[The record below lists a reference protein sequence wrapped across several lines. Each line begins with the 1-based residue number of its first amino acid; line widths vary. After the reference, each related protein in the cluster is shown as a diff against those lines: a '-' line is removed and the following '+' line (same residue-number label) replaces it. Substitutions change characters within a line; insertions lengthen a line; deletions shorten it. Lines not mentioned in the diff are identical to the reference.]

1 MGGRNG
7 ERNMGGQRI
16 WYQTMGSQGTCL
28 KGVQMP
34 HTKDRKMEENMV
46 GKDVW
51 KWKDG
56 VKAIVWRTGRNVF
69 FQSMYEPFVIVPLV
83 WIMSMGDRKEE
94 ILEDM

>member
-1 MGGRNG
+1 MD
-7 ERNMGGQRI
+7 ERI
-16 WYQTMGSQGTCL
+16 WYWKMERQGPCF
-28 KGVQMP
+28 KGAQMP

-56 VKAIVWRTGRNVF
+56 VKAIVRRTRRHVF

-83 WIMSMGDRKEE
+83 LIMSVAMKGE
-94 ILEDM
+94 